1 MHSKFKVND
10 SIDKKGIFFPLPHNM
25 SEIVHWVTPNVTHVA
40 ITLPYGLSAPHVVYM
55 SQQQNIISQSKGNRD
70 GQVFSWSRWRITRPS
85 VRPSLSFN
93 SADWHFNPRARFHFF
108 RATHCEFRLQNS
120 RPNSFYFKIFRAF
133 RIQCVTTILSLWRN
147 TCRWRSCSSYIF
159 FFIFHFLI
167 WFSLWILL
175 WQSTALLSH
184 VCMSIRERPIKKT
197 FYF

>member
-133 RIQCVTTILSLWRN
+133 RIQCVATILSLWRN
-147 TCRWRSCSSYIF
+147 TCRWCSCSSHLF
-159 FFIFHFLI
+159 FLHFS
-167 WFSLWILL
+167 FSYLVLL
-175 WQSTALLSH
+175 VNSALAEYCSTFTRMY
-184 VCMSIRERPIKKT
+184 V
-197 FYF
+197 Y